1 MIADTILFELARER
15 YIAPEA
21 LAKVSPTRQDHR
33 IEDTLL
39 ALKLYRLKPGCRW
52 SELPKLL
59 SQFPGMTAPTVDRI
73 LGSVAAMFRF
83 VGQKNLGDHF
93 GDMYEMFEGFYL
105 IHGEDGKD
113 AARAAIA
120 PTWLKKI
127 ILNSRW
133 IKKQQVQTEL
143 VAAVPQQEGELR

>member
-1 MIADTILFELARER
+1 MIADTILFELARDR
-15 YIAPEA
+15 YISPEA
-21 LAKVSPTRQDHR
+21 LAQVSPVRQAHR
-33 IEDTLL
+33 AEDTLI
-39 ALKLYRLKPGCRW
+39 ALKLYKLKPGCRW

-59 SQFPGMTAPTVDRI
+59 SGVSGMTAPTADRI

-83 VGQKNLGDHF
+83 VGEKNLGDHF

-113 AARAAIA
+113 ANRAAIA

-133 IKKQQVQTEL
+133 IKKQQT
-143 VAAVPQQEGELR
+143 A